1 MSVRQWVV
9 PAVAAL
15 ITLGLTACEPL
26 DTTTTGGKPTSSRG
40 KATAK
45 PTARSGA
52 TVKITTSNK
61 TCWAGTIGSSAKH
74 GCGSAT
80 FQVKSSKGT
89 YTVNLRKTTGDDGIN
104 VVLVVNGKKVGR
116 SSSSSVVAVSYV
128 SS

>member
-1 MSVRQWVV
+1 MSVRRWAV

-15 ITLGLTACEPL
+15 VMLGLTACEPL
-26 DTTTTGGKPTSSRG
+26 DTTTTGGKPTSRG
-40 KATAK
+40 KPTAK

-61 TCWAGTIGSSAKH
+61 TCWAGRIGTTTRQ

-80 FQVKSSKGT
+80 FQVKASKGT
-89 YTVNLRKTTGDDGIN
+89 YTVNLRKTKGGDGLS
-104 VVLVVNGKKVGR
+104 VVLVVNGKKVDRG
-116 SSSSSVVAVSYV
+116 SSSSVVAVSYV